1 MKINSLFILI
11 LLSFGFSF
19 LAEAVTQNR
28 RALEPEKEY
37 TFPGTGFLPFLK
49 NRSPYEDKDAQRWF
63 GGGSISTEGSTRK
76 ALSLYEKFSKRR
88 SDAKVSIRGNL
99 IQVGPEALYRAS
111 ILREKKEIGIRLLSI
126 FD

>member
-1 MKINSLFILI
+1 M
-11 LLSFGFSF
+11 
-19 LAEAVTQNR
+19 
-28 RALEPEKEY
+28 EPEKEY

-63 GGGSISTEGSTRK
+63 LEADQFQREGSTRK
-76 ALSLYEKFSKRR
+76 ALSLYENFQKER

-111 ILREKKEIGIRLLSI
+111 ILREKKRRLA
-126 FD
+126 